1 MMPIIIFMAVSG
13 ILFAV
18 GLLIFQPRRSFGA
31 SVLAVGLVWIG
42 AILNLVV
49 LSREGIGGFSGQGV
63 AILLTILAGFEILI
77 VWAIGRPR
85 KERISDEPNVCEPC
99 CSEE

>member
-49 LSREGIGGFSGQGV
+49 LSREG
-63 AILLTILAGFEILI
+63 
-77 VWAIGRPR
+77 
-85 KERISDEPNVCEPC
+85 
-99 CSEE
+99 